1 MLFLALAILEDSG
14 YLSRAAF
21 VMDRVMYKL
30 GLHGRSFIPMISGFG
45 CNIPAI
51 MATRSIENE
60 KDRMITILVNPL
72 ISCGARLPVYVL
84 IGGALFGAAAGLSGE
99 GNDEGSDVVRM

>member
-1 MLFLALAILEDSG
+1 
-14 YLSRAAF
+14 
-21 VMDRVMYKL
+21 MDRVMYKL

-51 MATRSIENE
+51 MATRSIESE

-84 IGGALFGAAAGLSGE
+84 IGGALFGAAAGLSSE
-99 GNDEGSDVVRM
+99 GNDEGSDVVRKRMDKVF